1 MKPDVCDILNITAE
15 QSMAAIVSAA
25 APHYVQGATAVHGLL
40 LRFAAREYERGADIR
55 VCENADI
62 RALFVEL
69 GGEVR
74 DAALKAQL
82 AQTAA
87 TRDESLAIS
96 ALDASN
102 ADLRKLLIALHVH
115 VEKNG
120 LRAAEKRIWQLLK
133 TIAARRAMPLF

>member
-1 MKPDVCDILNITAE
+1 MKPDVADILNITAE
-15 QSMAAIVSAA
+15 QSMAAIVSAG

-55 VCENADI
+55 ARENADI

-74 DAALKAQL
+74 DETLKAQL
-82 AQTAA
+82 TKAA
-87 TRDESLAIS
+87 TSRDESLTIS
-96 ALDASN
+96 SLDASN
-102 ADLRKLLIALHVH
+102 AELRKLLIALHVH
-115 VEKNG
+115 VEEQG
-120 LRAAEKRIWQLLK
+120 RRAADKRIWQLLK

>member
-1 MKPDVCDILNITAE
+1 MKPDVTDILNITAE

-55 VCENADI
+55 VSENADI
-62 RALFVEL
+62 RALFAEL
-69 GGEVR
+69 SGEVR
-74 DAALKAQL
+74 EASLKTQIKDAAAS
-82 AQTAA
+82 
-87 TRDESLAIS
+87 RDTSLTIS

-102 ADLRKLLIALHVH
+102 AELRKLLIALHVH
-115 VEKNG
+115 VEEQG
-120 LRAAEKRIWQLLK
+120 LLAADKRIWQLLK

>member
-1 MKPDVCDILNITAE
+1 MKPDVSDILNITAE

-40 LRFAAREYERGADIR
+40 LRFAAREYERGADMR
-55 VCENADI
+55 ARENADI
-62 RALFVEL
+62 RALFVGL

-74 DAALKAQL
+74 DEALKTQL
-82 AQTAA
+82 AEAAA
-87 TRDESLAIS
+87 TRDESLTIS
-96 ALDASN
+96 SLDASN

-115 VEKNG
+115 VEEQE
-120 LRAAEKRIWQLLK
+120 LRTADKRIWQLLK